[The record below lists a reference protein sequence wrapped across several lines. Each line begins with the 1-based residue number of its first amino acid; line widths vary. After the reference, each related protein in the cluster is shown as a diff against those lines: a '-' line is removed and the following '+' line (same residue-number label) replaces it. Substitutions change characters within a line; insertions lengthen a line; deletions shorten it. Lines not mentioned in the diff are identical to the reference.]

1 MIYSFWQRLTLSNLS
16 LDRWVEA
23 SYFHR
28 WVGCLESWRQQSWLI
43 QWGDEIGAMLTALVF
58 ILSPFATSLLSTDL
72 IGLLAIGV
80 AAFWVLLTLADRRQH
95 GGVTPIH
102 ATILIFWAVAA
113 ISTGLSP
120 VRADAIGGLVKLSLY
135 LSLFLMLARLCRS
148 PQILNWLLAIYLN
161 IALCV
166 SVYGVNQS
174 IYGAR
179 ALATWVDA
187 ESSLAKTTR
196 VYSYLNNPNLL
207 GGYLLPAIAFSIA
220 ACFIWRS
227 WLTKIL
233 AIVMVVVNTYCL
245 QATYARG
252 AWIGASLMLLVAV
265 GLVYYWLRPTLPKF
279 WKSWGLSIAIVGV
292 VTIGGILILLVPN
305 LHDRVL
311 SIFSD
316 RKDSSNNFRINVWE
330 AVRKMIQ
337 NRPVFGFGPGDR
349 VFKKVYP
356 IYQVNAKFSA
366 LSSYSIFLD
375 TIVQLG
381 FVGFTCLIWSI
392 VVTFNYAIR
401 SLTRLRQTRDRQ
413 AFWLMAAIVSMVGL
427 LCQGAF
433 DTVWDRPAIQPL
445 WWLCV
450 GIVAS
455 FYLRVATSDAPQD
468 LELSREMID
477 G

>member
-1 MIYSFWQRLTLSNLS
+1 LIYSFWQRLTLSDLS
-16 LDRWVEA
+16 LDRWVDS
-23 SYFHR
+23 SYFYR
-28 WVGCLESWRQQSWLI
+28 WVGCLQSWRQQSLLI
-43 QWGDEIGAMLTALVF
+43 QWGDEIGAILTASVF
-58 ILSPFATSLLSTDL
+58 VLSPFATSLLSTDL
-72 IGLLAIGV
+72 IGLLMVGV
-80 AAFWVLLTLADRRQH
+80 AAFWLLLTLCDQRS
-95 GGVTPIH
+95 GGITPIH
-102 ATILIFWAVAA
+102 ATILLFWVISA

-120 VRADAIGGLVKLSLY
+120 VRTDAMGGLGKLSLY

-148 PQILNWLLAIYLN
+148 PRILNWLLAIYLN

-179 ALATWVDA
+179 QLATWVDA
-187 ESSLAKTTR
+187 ESTLAKTTR

-220 ACFIWRS
+220 ACFMWRS

-252 AWIGASLMLLVAV
+252 AWIGASVMVLVAV
-265 GLVYYWLRPTLPKF
+265 GLAYYWLRPSLPKF
-279 WKSWGLSIAIVGV
+279 WKSWGLSIAIISV
-292 VTIGGILILLVPN
+292 VAIGGIVIFLVPS

-330 AVRKMIQ
+330 AVRRMIEE
-337 NRPVFGFGPGDR
+337 RPIFGFGPGDR

-356 IYQVNAKFSA
+356 IYQVNSRFSA

-375 TIVQLG
+375 TIVQVG
-381 FVGFTCLIWSI
+381 FVGFTCFLWSI
-392 VVTFNYAIR
+392 LVTFNYGVRGLAK
-401 SLTRLRQTRDRQ
+401 LRQAGDRQ
-413 AFWLMAAIVSMVGL
+413 AVWLMAAIVSMVGL

-455 FYLRVATSDAPQD
+455 FYSRVATSDAPQNYEVSTATD
-468 LELSREMID
+468 
-477 G
+477 